1 MESNNKNMKKT
12 WKTCFYYLLFIIY
25 IFVLLRIVL
34 DNKHNRN
41 LFTYS
46 F

>member
-1 MESNNKNMKKT
+1 MESNNKNMKKM
-12 WKTCFYYLLFIIY
+12 FLLFIIY